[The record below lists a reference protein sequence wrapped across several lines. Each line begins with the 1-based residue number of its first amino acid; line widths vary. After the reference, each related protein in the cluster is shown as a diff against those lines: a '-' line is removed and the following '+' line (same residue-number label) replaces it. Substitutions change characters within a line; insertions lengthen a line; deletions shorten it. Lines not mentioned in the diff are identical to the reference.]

1 VDLARRAAAA
11 VGGDAKS
18 RSSLPQSTTGM
29 PMKRAT
35 PVPFAALV
43 LLCVVALF
51 VKGWGSEAPKG
62 GASNPGDIAWMLTAA
77 GLVLLMTPG
86 LSFFYGGMV
95 SFKNVVSTMLQ
106 SLVALGII
114 SLVWVVVGF
123 SLAFGDDVG
132 FGLLGNPMTFLMFDG
147 VGEATHARLSATI
160 PLLVFAMFQL
170 KFAIITPALITGSFA
185 ERVRF
190 SAYLVFMVLF
200 SLFIYAPLAHWTWH
214 PDGIFYKWG
223 VKDFAGGTVVH
234 MSAGFAAL
242 AGAMILGRRHSHV
255 ANQTH
260 EPANVPFVILG
271 TGMLWFGWFGFNA
284 GSAMGASGLAALA
297 FATTNTASAAAMLSW
312 MFFDWMKGNKPS
324 ALGACIGAVVGL
336 VAITPAAGFVSIR
349 ESIVIGVVASVVS
362 NMAVHWKTR
371 STLDDTLDVFPCHG
385 VGGMTGMV
393 MTGIFAKDVGL
404 TSGKYETFLYHL
416 LALVIVAVFAFGGS
430 WLLYK
435 ITDWIIP
442 LRVTYD
448 QETEGLDLSQHG
460 ESAVG
465 SDLLGGAYTTGNGNG
480 AFKHT
485 ELVGKLS

>member
-1 VDLARRAAAA
+1 
-11 VGGDAKS
+11 
-18 RSSLPQSTTGM
+18 
-29 PMKRAT
+29 MKRAA
-35 PVPFAALV
+35 PVPFVALV
-43 LLCVVALF
+43 LLCLAALF
-51 VKGWGSEAPKG
+51 GKGWTAKG
-62 GASNPGDIAWMLTAA
+62 PEGGPINPGDVAWMLTAA

-123 SLAFGDDVG
+123 SLAFGDDMG
-132 FGLLGNPMTFLMFDG
+132 GLIGNPLTFLMFDG
-147 VGEATHARLSATI
+147 VGEATHPRLAASI
-160 PLLVFAMFQL
+160 PLLVFAVFQL

-190 SAYLVFMVLF
+190 SAYLLFMVLF
-200 SLFIYAPLAHWTWH
+200 SLIIYAPLAHWTWH

-242 AGAMILGRRHSHV
+242 AGAMILGRRHSHL
-255 ANQTH
+255 ANEAH
-260 EPANVPFVILG
+260 SPANVPFVILG

-284 GSAMGASGLAALA
+284 GSALAASGTAAVA
-297 FATTNTASAAAMLSW
+297 FATTNTASAAAMLAW

-362 NMAVHWKTR
+362 NLAVHWKTR

-385 VGGMTGMV
+385 VGGMTGMIL
-393 MTGIFAKDVGL
+393 TGVFAKDVGL
-404 TSGKYETFLYHL
+404 ASGKLDTFLAHL
-416 LALVIVAVFAFGGS
+416 LALMIVAAYAFGGS
-430 WLLYK
+430 WVLYK
-435 ITDWIIP
+435 LTDLIIP
-442 LRVTYD
+442 LRVTHE
-448 QETEGLDLSQHG
+448 QETVGLDLSQHG
-460 ESAVG
+460 ETALG
-465 SDLLGGAYTTGNGNG
+465 ADLLGAPGTNRSV
-480 AFKHT
+480 KHT
-485 ELVGKLS
+485 ELVAIL